1 MAKASGKI
9 FGFDSHKSIRTD
21 FLETIPYKGETQDI
35 TFETD
40 ELSAVCPFSGLP
52 DFSNLNIHYVPNK
65 RIVELK
71 SLKYYLISFRNVGI
85 YQEELTDR
93 IYKDMKNL
101 LKPKSIRIETNYNVR
116 GGIFTTCVID
126 SEKVKK

>member
-1 MAKASGKI
+1 MPKANGKV
-9 FGFDSHKSIRTD
+9 FGFDSQKSIRAD
-21 FLETIPYKGETQDI
+21 FLETINYNGETQNI

-52 DFSNLNIHYVPNK
+52 DFSKLKINFIPNK
-65 RIVELK
+65 HIVELK

-93 IYKDMKNL
+93 IYKDLKAL
-101 LKPKSIRIETNYNVR
+101 LKPKYIRIETNYNVR
-116 GGIFTTCVID
+116 GGIFSTCVID
-126 SEKVKK
+126 SEKIKK